1 MAVSFI
7 GGGNWSTQ
15 RKQPICRKL
24 LTNFITYCC
33 IEYTSPWR
41 GFELTTLIVFMCY
54 LGGHNNSHKN
64 ISLTYKNAKLRKL
77 VESRKVT
84 MIGK

>member
-1 MAVSFI
+1 M
-7 GGGNWSTQ
+7 
-15 RKQPICRKL
+15 K
-24 LTNFITYCC
+24 
-33 IEYTSPWR
+33 